1 MLSLK
6 QDTIESQNCGLNLA
20 NSSGFF
26 YTLAKNSY
34 MFGFF
39 CCRGC
44 AASSEYNRY
53 MHAYVVKIN
62 ATPES
67 HRDLVVIPN
76 LQVLKQFKEESE
88 RRELRKK
95 YF

>member
-1 MLSLK
+1 LK
-6 QDTIESQNCGLNLA
+6 QNIIKCQNCESDLDKS
-20 NSSGFF
+20 NSFF

-39 CCRGC
+39 CCHDC
-44 AASSEYNRY
+44 AASSEYNQY
-53 MHAYVVKIN
+53 LHAYVIKVN
-62 ATPES
+62 ATAES
-67 HRDLVVIPN
+67 HRDLVVVPS
-76 LQVLKQFKEESE
+76 LRVLKQFKEESE

>member
-1 MLSLK
+1 MK
-6 QDTIESQNCGLNLA
+6 QDIIKCQNCQLGLVN
-20 NSSGFF
+20 NGPFF

-39 CCRGC
+39 CCRDC
-44 AASSEYNRY
+44 ATSSEYNRY
-53 MHAYVVKIN
+53 LHAYVVKIN
-62 ATPES
+62 ATAES
-67 HRDLVVIPN
+67 HRDLVVVPS

>member
-1 MLSLK
+1 
-6 QDTIESQNCGLNLA
+6 
-20 NSSGFF
+20 
-26 YTLAKNSY
+26 
-34 MFGFF
+34 
-39 CCRGC
+39 
-44 AASSEYNRY
+44 
-53 MHAYVVKIN
+53 MHAFVVKIN